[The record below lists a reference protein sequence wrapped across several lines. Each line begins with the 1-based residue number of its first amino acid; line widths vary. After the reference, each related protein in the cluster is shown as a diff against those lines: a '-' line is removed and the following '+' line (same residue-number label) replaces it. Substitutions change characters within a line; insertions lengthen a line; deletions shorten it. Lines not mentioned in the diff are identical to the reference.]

1 MHGSGYY
8 YKKDGD
14 NLEIFSGDMR
24 DGKKYGFGKLSYP
37 QTEETYKGDFR
48 DDKYF
53 GYGKLEG
60 SFGTYEGDFREG
72 LMWGKGILNKS
83 NGEHYDG

>member
-1 MHGSGYY
+1 
-8 YKKDGD
+8 
-14 NLEIFSGDMR
+14 MR
-24 DGKKYGFGKLSYP
+24 DGKKYGNGKLTNA
-37 QTEETYKGDFR
+37 QTNETYEGDFR

-72 LMWGKGILNKS
+72 LFWGKGILNKS
-83 NGEHYDG
+83 NGENYDG